1 MSDDRDSS
9 DGASLEERL
18 ASSGDRH
25 EIKTVITGATI
36 ALGGDFLA
44 MARDP
49 AAGSQLAWSSSD
61 PAIATVTQEGLV
73 QTHGPGNVVITA
85 MSARHSRTISL
96 RVGAAEIIP
105 EVSASDHVTDRS
117 VPRWASISGTATIAV
132 VGLAFLGWSLATGS
146 SSGEDSGGT
155 LPPALDPPPISIA
168 SVALLGPGGPIDG
181 PIELTVGDSTSLR
194 AEVSTE
200 TGERVADADVTMQS
214 SDPAVASILGGV
226 LVGRTAGEA
235 LITARVA
242 GVDFSSVR
250 VLILTP
256 PPPPPPPTIASL
268 QLGGVPLVLYEGDS
282 VSVPPVDARDGDGA
296 SLLDT
301 SPAFAVA
308 DPRIGRVVANG
319 WLVGLE
325 PGSSWLTAQ
334 VGRFRDS
341 VSVQVTP
348 VPVEITAAS
357 RLELPVDSALITAV
371 TLLDRSGDTIPE
383 ADLIWFSLAPDLVE
397 VDEATGRMVGR
408 NSGVGRIVVS
418 LQDFNLSDTI
428 LVLVISGTLQPPPLP
443 NLPDQNAVTALV
455 EQCFEGMADWTEA
468 DLRARLGGGDA
479 EVLSSILDQLNSD
492 LRFEEI
498 EAQEPAV
505 RRSELEAYSD
515 VRVRLSWDSGFGPRL
530 SRAFQV
536 VADATWDGAAWQSNT
551 CSVGPV

>member
-1 MSDDRDSS
+1 M
-9 DGASLEERL
+9 
-18 ASSGDRH
+18 
-25 EIKTVITGATI
+25 
-36 ALGGDFLA
+36 
-44 MARDP
+44 
-49 AAGSQLAWSSSD
+49 
-61 PAIATVTQEGLV
+61 
-73 QTHGPGNVVITA
+73 
-85 MSARHSRTISL
+85 
-96 RVGAAEIIP
+96 
-105 EVSASDHVTDRS
+105 
-117 VPRWASISGTATIAV
+117 
-132 VGLAFLGWSLATGS
+132 
-146 SSGEDSGGT
+146 
-155 LPPALDPPPISIA
+155 
-168 SVALLGPGGPIDG
+168 
-181 PIELTVGDSTSLR
+181 
-194 AEVSTE
+194 
-200 TGERVADADVTMQS
+200 
-214 SDPAVASILGGV
+214 
-226 LVGRTAGEA
+226 
-235 LITARVA
+235 
-242 GVDFSSVR
+242 
-250 VLILTP
+250 
-256 PPPPPPPTIASL
+256 
-268 QLGGVPLVLYEGDS
+268 
-282 VSVPPVDARDGDGA
+282 DARDGDGA

-455 EQCFEGMADWTEA
+455 EQCFEGMADWTED
-468 DLRARLGGGDA
+468 DLRTRLGGGDD
-479 EVLSSILDQLNSD
+479 EVLSSILAQLNND

-505 RRSELEAYSD
+505 RRSEIEAYSD

-530 SRAFQV
+530 SRAYRV
-536 VADATWDGAAWQSNT
+536 VADATWDGAVWQSNT
-551 CSVGPV
+551 CSVWPE

>member
-1 MSDDRDSS
+1 M
-9 DGASLEERL
+9 
-18 ASSGDRH
+18 
-25 EIKTVITGATI
+25 
-36 ALGGDFLA
+36 
-44 MARDP
+44 
-49 AAGSQLAWSSSD
+49 
-61 PAIATVTQEGLV
+61 
-73 QTHGPGNVVITA
+73 
-85 MSARHSRTISL
+85 
-96 RVGAAEIIP
+96 
-105 EVSASDHVTDRS
+105 
-117 VPRWASISGTATIAV
+117 
-132 VGLAFLGWSLATGS
+132 
-146 SSGEDSGGT
+146 
-155 LPPALDPPPISIA
+155 
-168 SVALLGPGGPIDG
+168 
-181 PIELTVGDSTSLR
+181 
-194 AEVSTE
+194 
-200 TGERVADADVTMQS
+200 
-214 SDPAVASILGGV
+214 
-226 LVGRTAGEA
+226 
-235 LITARVA
+235 
-242 GVDFSSVR
+242 
-250 VLILTP
+250 
-256 PPPPPPPTIASL
+256 
-268 QLGGVPLVLYEGDS
+268 VLYEGDS

-301 SPAFAVA
+301 SPVFAVT

-334 VGRFRDS
+334 VGRCRDS
-341 VSVQVTP
+341 VSVEVTP
-348 VPVEITAAS
+348 VPVEITTAS

-397 VDEATGRMVGR
+397 VDEATGRMVGL

-428 LVLVISGTLQPPPLP
+428 LVLIISGSLQPPPLP
-443 NLPDQNAVTALV
+443 NLPDRNAVIALID
-455 EQCFEGMADWTEA
+455 QCFEGMADWTEA